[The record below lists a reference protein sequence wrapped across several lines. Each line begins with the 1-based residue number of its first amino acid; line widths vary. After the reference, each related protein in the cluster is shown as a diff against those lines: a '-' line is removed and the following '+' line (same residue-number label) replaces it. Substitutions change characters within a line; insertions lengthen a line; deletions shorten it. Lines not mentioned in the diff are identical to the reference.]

1 MSIAERATIE
11 GATDPGFGAVK
22 EAFAANFA
30 DRGDQGA
37 ALCVY
42 RDGACVVD
50 LWGGVADP
58 TTDRPYAL
66 DTLQL
71 VFSTTKGATAACANL
86 LIQRG
91 LLDPSA
97 PVSEYWPEFAA
108 AGKEAVTVEWLLTHK
123 SGLAAIDA
131 TLTLSEALAWDP
143 VVEALAAQKPLWEPG
158 TAHGYHA
165 LTFGWLVGEL
175 VRRVTGASIGTFFA
189 REVAGPLGL
198 DFWIGL
204 PPAEEH
210 RVAPLSMTL
219 DYMGDMGP
227 EELATMAANFGPDG
241 LGTRALFLNGA
252 FGDLAGAG
260 AGGPFN
266 LTEVHA
272 AEVPAANGITT
283 ARSLARL
290 YAALIGEVDGV
301 RILEAGTVDEMSRSR
316 TTGTDL
322 VLGGESAFGL
332 GMMCDSAFTP
342 LLGPGGFGHFGAG
355 GSLGFAHPGSGISFG
370 YVMNQM
376 RLAVAGDERTAVL
389 IDAIRT
395 SIG

>member
-11 GATDPGFGAVK
+11 GTTDTGFEAVR

-30 DRGDQGA
+30 ERGDQGA
-37 ALCVY
+37 AVCVY
-42 RDGACVVD
+42 RDGVPVVD
-50 LWGGVADP
+50 LWGGLADP
-58 TTDRPYAL
+58 TTDRPYAE

-71 VFSTTKGATAACANL
+71 VFSTTKGATAVCANL
-86 LIQRG
+86 LIERG
-91 LLDPSA
+91 LLDPAAS
-97 PVSEYWPEFAA
+97 VCEYWPEFAA
-108 AGKEAVTVEWLLTHK
+108 AGKEAITVEWVLTHK

-143 VVEALAAQKPLWEPG
+143 IVEALAAQKPLWEPG

-175 VRRVTGASIGTFFA
+175 VRRVTGNSIGAFFA
-189 REVAGPLGL
+189 HEVADPLGL

-204 PPAEEH
+204 PATEEH
-210 RVAPLSMTL
+210 RVAPLAMTL
-219 DYMGDMGP
+219 DYIADMNP
-227 EELATMAANFGPDG
+227 EELATMAANFGPDA
-241 LGTRALFLNGA
+241 LGTKALFLNGA
-252 FGDLAGAG
+252 FGDFAEG
-260 AGGPFN
+260 GGPFN
-266 LTEVHA
+266 LPELHA

-283 ARSLARL
+283 ARSLARF
-290 YAALIGEVDGV
+290 YASLIGEVDGV
-301 RILEAGTVDEMSRSR
+301 RLLRADTVAAMSRSR

-322 VLGGESAFGL
+322 VLGGESKFGL
-332 GMMCDSAFTP
+332 GVMCDSAFTP

-355 GSLGFAHPGSGISFG
+355 GSLGFAHPESGISFG

-376 RLAVAGDERTAVL
+376 RLDVAGDERTSVM

>member
-11 GATDPGFGAVK
+11 GTTDTGFEAVR

-30 DRGDQGA
+30 ERGDQGA
-37 ALCVY
+37 AVCVY
-42 RDGACVVD
+42 RDGAPVVD
-50 LWGGVADP
+50 LWGGLADP
-58 TTDRPYAL
+58 TTDRPYAE

-71 VFSTTKGATAACANL
+71 VFSTTKGATAVCANL
-86 LIQRG
+86 LIERG
-91 LLDPSA
+91 LLDPAA
-97 PVSEYWPEFAA
+97 PVCEYWPEFAA
-108 AGKEAVTVEWLLTHK
+108 AGKEAITVEWVLTHK

-143 VVEALAAQKPLWEPG
+143 IVEALANQKPLWEPG

-175 VRRVTGASIGTFFA
+175 VRRVTGNSIGACFA
-189 REVAGPLGL
+189 HEVAGPLGL

-204 PPAEEH
+204 PATEEH
-210 RVAPLSMTL
+210 RVAPLAMTL
-219 DYMGDMGP
+219 DYIADMNP
-227 EELATMAANFGPDG
+227 EELAIMAANFGPDA
-241 LGTRALFLNGA
+241 LGTKALFLNGA
-252 FGDLAGAG
+252 FGDFAEG
-260 AGGPFN
+260 GGPFN
-266 LTEVHA
+266 LPELHD

-283 ARSLARL
+283 ARSLARF
-290 YAALIGEVDGV
+290 YASLIGDVDGV
-301 RILEAGTVDEMSRSR
+301 RILRADTVAEMSRSR

-322 VLGGESAFGL
+322 VLGGESKFGL
-332 GMMCDSAFTP
+332 GVMCDSAFTP

-355 GSLGFAHPGSGISFG
+355 GSLGFAHPESGISFG

-376 RLAVAGDERTAVL
+376 RLDVAGDERTSVM

>member
-1 MSIAERATIE
+1 MSIAERAIIE
-11 GATDPGFGAVK
+11 GTTAPGFDPVR
-22 EAFAANFA
+22 EAFTANFA
-30 DRGDQGA
+30 ERGDQGA
-37 ALCVY
+37 AVCVY
-42 RDGACVVD
+42 RDGVPVVD

-58 TTDRPYAL
+58 TTDQPYAE

-71 VFSTTKGATAACANL
+71 VFSTTKGATAVCANL

-97 PVSEYWPEFAA
+97 PVAEYWPEFAA
-108 AGKEAVTVEWLLTHK
+108 AGKEAITVEWLLTHK

-143 VVEALAAQKPLWEPG
+143 VVEALATQRPLWEPG

-175 VRRVTGASIGTFFA
+175 VRRVTGTSIGSFFS
-189 REVAGPLGL
+189 REVAKPLAL

-204 PPAEEH
+204 PPAEER
-210 RVAPLSMTL
+210 RVAPLAMTL
-219 DYMGDMGP
+219 DYIGDMSP
-227 EELATMAANFGPDG
+227 EDLATMAANFGPDG

-252 FGDLAGAG
+252 FGDLTGAG
-260 AGGPFN
+260 SPFN
-266 LTEVHA
+266 LPELHA

-283 ARSLARL
+283 ARSLARF
-290 YAALIGEVDGV
+290 YAALIGAVDGV
-301 RILEAGTVDEMSRSR
+301 RILDPGTVVEMSRSR

-332 GMMCDSAFTP
+332 GVMCDSPFTP
-342 LLGPGGFGHFGAG
+342 FLGPGAFGHFGAG

-376 RLAVAGDERTAVL
+376 RLAVAGDDRTAVL
-389 IDAIRT
+389 IDAIRA

>member
-1 MSIAERATIE
+1 MSIAERATID
-11 GATDPGFGAVK
+11 GMAAPGFEAVR

-30 DRGDQGA
+30 ERGDQGA
-37 ALCVY
+37 AVCVY
-42 RDGACVVD
+42 RDGVPVVD
-50 LWGGVADP
+50 LWGGLADP
-58 TTDRPYAL
+58 TTDRPYAE

-71 VFSTTKGATAACANL
+71 VFSTTKGATAVCANL
-86 LIQRG
+86 LIERG
-91 LLDPSA
+91 LLDPAA
-97 PVSEYWPEFAA
+97 PVCEYWPEFAA
-108 AGKEAVTVEWLLTHK
+108 AEKEAITVEWVLSHK

-143 VVEALAAQKPLWEPG
+143 IVEALAAQKPLWEPG

-175 VRRVTGASIGTFFA
+175 VRRVTGTSIGAFFA
-189 REVAGPLGL
+189 HEVAGPLGL

-204 PPAEEH
+204 PATEEH
-210 RVAPLSMTL
+210 RVAPLAMTL
-219 DYMGDMGP
+219 DYIADMNP
-227 EELATMAANFGPDG
+227 EELATMAANFGPDS
-241 LGTRALFLNGA
+241 LGTKALFLNGA
-252 FGDLAGAG
+252 FGDFAEG
-260 AGGPFN
+260 GGPFN
-266 LTEVHA
+266 LPELHA

-283 ARSLARL
+283 ARSLARF
-290 YAALIGEVDGV
+290 YASLIGEVDGV
-301 RILEAGTVDEMSRSR
+301 RILRADTVAEMSRSR

-322 VLGGESAFGL
+322 VLGGESKFGL
-332 GMMCDSAFTP
+332 GVMCDSAFTP

-355 GSLGFAHPGSGISFG
+355 GSLGFAHPESGISFG

-376 RLAVAGDERTAVL
+376 RLDVAGDERTSVM

>member
-11 GATDPGFGAVK
+11 GTAAPEFAAVR
-22 EAFAANFA
+22 EAFAANFT

-37 ALCVY
+37 AVCVY
-42 RDGACVVD
+42 RHGVPVVD
-50 LWGGVADP
+50 LWGGLADP
-58 TTDRPYAL
+58 PSDQPYAG

-71 VFSTTKGATAACANL
+71 VFSTTKGATAVCANL
-86 LIQRG
+86 LIERG

-97 PVSEYWPEFAA
+97 PVAEYWPEFAA
-108 AGKEAVTVEWLLTHK
+108 AGKGGIPVEWLLTHQ
-123 SGLAAIDA
+123 SGLPAIDA

-143 VVEALAAQKPLWEPG
+143 IVEALADQKPLWEPG

-165 LTFGWLVGEL
+165 LTFGWLVGEV
-175 VRRVTGASIGTFFA
+175 VRRVSGMSIGSFFA
-189 REVAGPLGL
+189 REVAEPLDL
-198 DFWIGL
+198 EFWIGL
-204 PPAEEH
+204 PPSEEH
-210 RVAPLSMTL
+210 RVAPLTMTL
-219 DYMGDMGP
+219 DYIADMDP
-227 EELATMAANFGPDG
+227 EQLAAMATTFGPDG

-252 FGDLAGAG
+252 FGGFG
-260 AGGPFN
+260 EGGGPFN
-266 LTEVHA
+266 LPEVHA

-290 YAALIGEVDGV
+290 YAGLIGEVDGV
-301 RILEAGTVDEMSRSR
+301 RILQPDTVADMSRSR

-322 VLGGESAFGL
+322 VLGGESKFGL
-332 GMMCDSAFTP
+332 GMMCDSPFTP

-355 GSLGFAHPGSGISFG
+355 GSVGFAHPESGITFG

-376 RLAVAGDERTAVL
+376 RLSVAGDDRTTFL
-389 IDAIRT
+389 IDAIRQ

>member
-11 GATDPGFGAVK
+11 GTTATGFEAVR

-30 DRGDQGA
+30 ERGDQGA
-37 ALCVY
+37 AVCVY
-42 RDGACVVD
+42 RDGVPVVD
-50 LWGGVADP
+50 LWGGLADP
-58 TTDRPYAL
+58 TTDRPYAE

-71 VFSTTKGATAACANL
+71 VFSTTKGATAVCANL
-86 LIQRG
+86 LIERG
-91 LLDPSA
+91 LLDPAA
-97 PVSEYWPEFAA
+97 PVCEYWPEFAA
-108 AGKEAVTVEWLLTHK
+108 AGKEAITVEWVLTHK

-143 VVEALAAQKPLWEPG
+143 IVEALAAQKPLWEPG

-175 VRRVTGASIGTFFA
+175 VRRVTGTSIGAFFA
-189 REVAGPLGL
+189 HEVAGPLGL

-204 PPAEEH
+204 PATEEH
-210 RVAPLSMTL
+210 RVAPLAMTL
-219 DYMGDMGP
+219 DYIADMNP
-227 EELATMAANFGPDG
+227 EELATMAANFGPDA
-241 LGTRALFLNGA
+241 LGTKALFLNGA
-252 FGDLAGAG
+252 FGDFAEG
-260 AGGPFN
+260 GGPFN
-266 LTEVHA
+266 LPELHA

-283 ARSLARL
+283 ARSLARF
-290 YAALIGEVDGV
+290 YASLIGEVDGV
-301 RILEAGTVDEMSRSR
+301 RILRADTVGEMSRSR

-322 VLGGESAFGL
+322 VLGGESKFGL
-332 GMMCDSAFTP
+332 GVMCDSAFTP

-355 GSLGFAHPGSGISFG
+355 GSLGFAHPESGISFG

-376 RLAVAGDERTAVL
+376 RLDVAGDERTSVM

>member
-11 GATDPGFGAVK
+11 GATAPGFDAVR
-22 EAFAANFA
+22 EAFIANFA
-30 DRGDQGA
+30 ERGDQGA

-42 RDGACVVD
+42 RNGVPVVD

-58 TTDRPYAL
+58 TTDQPYAR

-71 VFSTTKGATAACANL
+71 VFSTTKGATAVCANL

-108 AGKEAVTVEWLLTHK
+108 AGKEAVPVEWLLTHK

-143 VVEALAAQKPLWEPG
+143 VVEALAAQNPLWEPG

-165 LTFGWLVGEL
+165 LTFGWLVGEV
-175 VRRVTGASIGTFFA
+175 VRRVTGTSIGTFFA

-204 PPAEEH
+204 PPTEEH

-219 DYMGDMGP
+219 DYIGDMGP
-227 EELATMAANFGPDG
+227 EDLAAMAANFGPDG

-252 FGDLAGAG
+252 FGDLAGE
-260 AGGPFN
+260 GPFN
-266 LTEVHA
+266 LPELHA

-290 YAALIGEVDGV
+290 YAGLIGEVDGV
-301 RILEAGTVDEMSRSR
+301 RILDAGTVAEMSRSR

-322 VLGGESAFGL
+322 VLGGESKFGL
-332 GMMCDSAFTP
+332 GMMCDSPFTP
-342 LLGPGGFGHFGAG
+342 FLGPGGFGHFGAG
-355 GSLGFAHPGSGISFG
+355 GSLGFAHPASGISFG

-376 RLAVAGDERTAVL
+376 RLAVAGDERTTVL

>member
-11 GATDPGFGAVK
+11 GTTDTGFEAVR

-30 DRGDQGA
+30 ERGDQGA
-37 ALCVY
+37 AVCVY
-42 RDGACVVD
+42 RDGAPVVD
-50 LWGGVADP
+50 LWGGLADP
-58 TTDRPYAL
+58 TTDRPYAE

-71 VFSTTKGATAACANL
+71 VFSTTKGATAVCANL
-86 LIQRG
+86 LIERG
-91 LLDPSA
+91 LLDPAA
-97 PVSEYWPEFAA
+97 PVCEYWPEFAA
-108 AGKEAVTVEWLLTHK
+108 AGKEAITVEWVLTHK

-143 VVEALAAQKPLWEPG
+143 IVEALAAQKPLWEPG

-175 VRRVTGASIGTFFA
+175 VRRVTGNSIGACFA
-189 REVAGPLGL
+189 HEVAGPLGL

-204 PPAEEH
+204 PATEEH
-210 RVAPLSMTL
+210 RVAPLAMTL
-219 DYMGDMGP
+219 DYIADMNP
-227 EELATMAANFGPDG
+227 EELAIMAANFGPDA
-241 LGTRALFLNGA
+241 LGTKALFLNGA
-252 FGDLAGAG
+252 FGDFAEG
-260 AGGPFN
+260 GGPFN
-266 LTEVHA
+266 LPELHA

-283 ARSLARL
+283 ARSLARF
-290 YAALIGEVDGV
+290 YASLIGDVDGV
-301 RILEAGTVDEMSRSR
+301 RILRADTVAEMSRSR

-322 VLGGESAFGL
+322 VLGGESKFGL
-332 GMMCDSAFTP
+332 GVMCDSAFTP

-355 GSLGFAHPGSGISFG
+355 GSLGFAHPESGISFG

-376 RLAVAGDERTAVL
+376 RLDVAGDERTSVM